1 MLILCLIVFVGLTG
15 VGIIIPLFPFFGENV
30 GASPSTITLLMSIFA
45 AGQFLAAPFWGKL
58 SDKVGRKP
66 IFLFT
71 LAGSAFSYL
80 LLGYAESI
88 TELLF
93 SRLVAGLM
101 AGNIPVAFA
110 AASDL
115 TVTSERSKAM
125 GKVGA
130 AFSLGFI
137 FGPTIGGFVA
147 GPNPEST
154 NFFLIAFL
162 AGSLSLLSFFLTLFF
177 FKETKD
183 MNGVNDSQEIE
194 KLGFLKEI
202 WKYLGLPIIGLLI
215 LINFLF
221 IASGAILDSTFA
233 LWANKEHGFGPQQIA
248 YLFTYMGII
257 MALLQ
262 GFAIGPLS
270 KRFGDHNIVIFSPI
284 SYVIGLIIFIL
295 SNNLFMI
302 VVGSTFLT
310 AGISLFIPASSSMI
324 SIYAPDK
331 DQGAILGIFQAAGNL
346 GRVLT
351 PTFSGLVF
359 VAYGPTA
366 PFYISIII
374 LIPTILVALYVGRNL
389 NAINLN
395 KS

>member
-30 GASPSTITLLMSIFA
+30 GASPSIITLLMSIFA
-45 AGQFLAAPFWGKL
+45 AGQFIAAPFWGKL

-115 TVTSERSKAM
+115 TDTSDRSKAM

-147 GPNPEST
+147 GPNPETT
-154 NFFLIAFL
+154 NFLLIAFL
-162 AGSLSLLSFFLTLFF
+162 AGSMSLLSFFLTLFF
-177 FKETKD
+177 FKETMDIKR
-183 MNGVNDSQEIE
+183 DSDIE
-194 KLGFLKEI
+194 QIKKVGFLKEI

-248 YLFTYMGII
+248 YLFTYMGVI

-270 KRFGDHNIVIFSPI
+270 KKFGDHNIVIFSPI
-284 SYVIGLIIFIL
+284 FYVIGLIIFIL

>member
-45 AGQFLAAPFWGKL
+45 AGQFIAAPFWGKL

-88 TELLF
+88 TELLL

-115 TVTSERSKAM
+115 TDTSDRSKAM

-154 NFFLIAFL
+154 NFLLIAFL
-162 AGSLSLLSFFLTLFF
+162 AGSMSLLSFFLTLFF
-177 FKETKD
+177 FKETMD
-183 MNGVNDSQEIE
+183 MKHDSDIE
-194 KLGFLKEI
+194 QIKKVGFFKEI

-248 YLFTYMGII
+248 YLFTYMGVI

-270 KRFGDHNIVIFSPI
+270 KKFGDHNIVIFSPI

-346 GRVLT
+346 GRVLI

-359 VAYGPTA
+359 IAYGPTA

-374 LIPTILVALYVGRNL
+374 LIPTILVTVYVGRNL
-389 NAINLN
+389 NAIHLKN
-395 KS
+395 S

>member
-147 GPNPEST
+147 GPSPEST

-233 LWANKEHGFGPQQIA
+233 LWANKEHGFGPQKIA

>member
-45 AGQFLAAPFWGKL
+45 AGQFIAAPFWGKL
-58 SDKVGRKP
+58 SDRVGRKP
-66 IFLFT
+66 IFLIT

-115 TVTSERSKAM
+115 TQSSDRSKAM

-162 AGSLSLLSFFLTLFF
+162 AGSMSLLSFFLTLFF
-177 FKETKD
+177 FKETMEVKKIDDNEQKKD
-183 MNGVNDSQEIE
+183 NGFI
-194 KLGFLKEI
+194 KEV

-233 LWANKEHGFGPQQIA
+233 LWANKQHGFGPQQIA

-302 VVGSTFLT
+302 VLGSTFLT

-324 SIYAPDK
+324 SIFAPDK
-331 DQGAILGIFQAAGNL
+331 DQGAVLGIFQAAGNL

-359 VAYGPTA
+359 ISYGPTA
-366 PFYISIII
+366 PFFISIII
-374 LIPTILVALYVGRNL
+374 LIPTILVTLYVGSKINRSDIRN
-389 NAINLN
+389 N
-395 KS
+395 

>member
-45 AGQFLAAPFWGKL
+45 AGQFLAAPLWGKL

-147 GPNPEST
+147 GPSPEST

>member
-147 GPNPEST
+147 GPSPEST

-331 DQGAILGIFQAAGNL
+331 DQGVILGIFQAAGNL

>member
-30 GASPSTITLLMSIFA
+30 GASPSIITLLMSIFA
-45 AGQFLAAPFWGKL
+45 AGQFIAAPFWGKL

-115 TVTSERSKAM
+115 TDTSDRSKAM

-147 GPNPEST
+147 GPNPETT
-154 NFFLIAFL
+154 NFLLIAFL
-162 AGSLSLLSFFLTLFF
+162 AGSMSLLSFFLTLFF
-177 FKETKD
+177 FKETMDIKR
-183 MNGVNDSQEIE
+183 DSDIE
-194 KLGFLKEI
+194 QIKKVGFLKEI
-202 WKYLGLPIIGLLI
+202 WKCLGLPIIGLLI

-248 YLFTYMGII
+248 YLFTYMGVI

-270 KRFGDHNIVIFSPI
+270 KKFGDHNIVIFSPI
-284 SYVIGLIIFIL
+284 FYVIGLIIFIL

-389 NAINLN
+389 NAIDLN
-395 KS
+395 IS

>member
-45 AGQFLAAPFWGKL
+45 AGQFIAAPFWGKL

-88 TELLF
+88 TELLL

-115 TVTSERSKAM
+115 TDTSDRSKAM

-154 NFFLIAFL
+154 NFLLIAFL
-162 AGSLSLLSFFLTLFF
+162 AGSMSLLSFFLTLFF
-177 FKETKD
+177 FKETMD
-183 MNGVNDSQEIE
+183 MKQDSDIE
-194 KLGFLKEI
+194 QIKKVGFFKEI

-248 YLFTYMGII
+248 YLFTYMGVI

-270 KRFGDHNIVIFSPI
+270 KKFGDHNIVIFSPI

-359 VAYGPTA
+359 IAYGPTA

-374 LIPTILVALYVGRNL
+374 LIPTILVTVYVGRNL
-389 NAINLN
+389 NVIHLKN
-395 KS
+395 S

>member
-147 GPNPEST
+147 GPSPEST

-351 PTFSGLVF
+351 PTFSGVVF

>member
-30 GASPSTITLLMSIFA
+30 GASPSIITLLMSIFA
-45 AGQFLAAPFWGKL
+45 AGQFIAAPFWGKL

-115 TVTSERSKAM
+115 TDTSDRSKAM

-147 GPNPEST
+147 GPNPETT
-154 NFFLIAFL
+154 NFLLIAFL
-162 AGSLSLLSFFLTLFF
+162 AGSMSLLSFFLTLFF
-177 FKETKD
+177 FKETMDIKH
-183 MNGVNDSQEIE
+183 DSDIE
-194 KLGFLKEI
+194 QIKKVGFLKEI

-248 YLFTYMGII
+248 YLFTYMGVI

-270 KRFGDHNIVIFSPI
+270 KKFGDHNIVIFSPI
-284 SYVIGLIIFIL
+284 FYVIGLIIFIL

>member
-45 AGQFLAAPFWGKL
+45 AGQFLAAPLWGKL

-147 GPNPEST
+147 GPSPEST

-351 PTFSGLVF
+351 PTFSGVVF